1 MRFASSIFDTYRDRL
16 SGIDDFQE
24 LEKFLSGLHLDR
36 KFLDFAAKDGIVP
49 APGEWEKTAP
59 YIMPQL
65 NGLVGRYSRLDD
77 EAFYRF
83 YLEIDET
90 VKTAVENSDSIEL

>member
-1 MRFASSIFDTYRDRL
+1 
-16 SGIDDFQE
+16 
-24 LEKFLSGLHLDR
+24 
-36 KFLDFAAKDGIVP
+36 
-49 APGEWEKTAP
+49 
-59 YIMPQL
+59 MPQL